1 MSLLFRFLFALA
13 CLVLIVFLLV
23 SLLATP
29 DGQHILT
36 QFAHLNFLHILYLP
50 YEYPIQSLAV
60 AETVLLIWWRPHL
73 YTCVCG
79 FKTWNSRRALSH
91 SKSDHKVL
99 VEM

>member
-1 MSLLFRFLFALA
+1 VSFLFRFLFILA
-13 CLVLIVFLLV
+13 CLLLIVFLLV
-23 SLLATP
+23 SLFATP
-29 DGQHILT
+29 TGQHLLSQLPHLT
-36 QFAHLNFLHILYLP
+36 MLHILYLL
-50 YEYPIQSLAV
+50 YEYPIQSLVV

-79 FKTWNSRRALSH
+79 FKTWNPSRALSH